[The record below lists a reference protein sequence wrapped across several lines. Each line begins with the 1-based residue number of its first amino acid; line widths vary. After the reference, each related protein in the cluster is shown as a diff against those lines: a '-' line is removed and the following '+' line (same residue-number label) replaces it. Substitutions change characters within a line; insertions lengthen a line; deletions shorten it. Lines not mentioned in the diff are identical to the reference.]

1 VFVELLKRLAVA
13 LDVAAVIR
21 KNPGFDHAHVKK
33 WLGEFDS
40 EPDSH
45 FCDAFEQVMTTIR
58 L

>member
-1 VFVELLKRLAVA
+1 
-13 LDVAAVIR
+13 
-21 KNPGFDHAHVKK
+21 VKK

-40 EPDSH
+40 ELDSH